1 MRDACQVVLQFSS
14 KFPSC
19 LGVLGVLGVLGLL
32 ANLAF
37 IFVERSY
44 CANSTQGHKER
55 AAKKR
60 QNAQEMKRPRL
71 TNRFLLRL
79 PCLFAARFVKVK
91 ALKL

>member
-19 LGVLGVLGVLGLL
+19 LGVLGLL